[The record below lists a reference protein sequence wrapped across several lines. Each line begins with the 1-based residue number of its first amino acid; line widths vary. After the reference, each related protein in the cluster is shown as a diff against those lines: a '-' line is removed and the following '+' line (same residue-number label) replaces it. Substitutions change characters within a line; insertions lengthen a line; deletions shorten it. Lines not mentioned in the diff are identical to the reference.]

1 VSAHP
6 PTAPVIDVDAHFE
19 PAADWLDEFPALQ
32 AELPEL
38 LPDTDPRFR
47 MDTGEMFAYFV
58 SDDLLRNV
66 PREQRMPIEQLTTPV
81 MQLMFDPNR
90 PEGVGYPGSDQF
102 QPMTDPAARVAWMDS
117 IGIDVQHVISG
128 AGYTLARAIEDPVLG
143 RRALE
148 AVNTWMTDAAAD
160 HVDRLRPVTSLRFD
174 DLDWVVAELTRM
186 RERGSRAFLVSAE
199 PAGGIPPMHPDFD
212 KVWSAA
218 TDLGMIAHL
227 HVGMNPGLFHPA
239 WANTDDPAIIRLI
252 SLQNPHHSAQVF
264 LTAVVFGGVFERHP
278 DLTVL
283 VSELGIDWFPGWVDK
298 VDGMAAPGVSPLV
311 VGDYRWPLTPR
322 EYVERNV
329 RISPI
334 PAVHESPRALM
345 EQVPGVAVFSSDY
358 PHYEGNPDPLAHYA
372 HELADADDTTRSR
385 FLGGAVVEAYDRM
398 GDPV

>member
-1 VSAHP
+1 MSTPLIV
-6 PTAPVIDVDAHFE
+6 DVDAHFE
-19 PAADWLDEFPALQ
+19 PAADWLDEFPTLQ

-47 MDTGEMFAYFV
+47 MNTGEMFAYFV

-66 PREQRMPIEQLTTPV
+66 PREQRMPIEQLTTPI

-102 QPMTDPAARVAWMDS
+102 QPMTDPAARVAWMDDV
-117 IGIDVQHVISG
+117 GIAFQHVISG
-128 AGYTLARAIEDPVLG
+128 AGYTLARAIEDPALG

-148 AVNTWMTDAAAD
+148 AVNTWMTDAASD
-160 HVDRLRPVTSLRFD
+160 HIQRLRPVTSLRFD

-199 PAGGIPPMHPDFD
+199 PAGGIPPMHPEFD

-227 HVGMNPGLFHPA
+227 HVGMNPGRLHPA
-239 WANTDDPAIIRLI
+239 WANTDDPAIIRLL
-252 SLQNPHHSAQVF
+252 SLQNPHHTAQLF

-283 VSELGIDWFPGWVDK
+283 VSELGIDWFPGWVNK
-298 VDGMAAPGVSPLV
+298 VDSMAAPGVSPLV

-329 RISPI
+329 RVSPI
-334 PAVHESPRALM
+334 PAPHESPLGLM

-358 PHYEGNPDPLAHYA
+358 PHYEGNPDPLAHYEQ
-372 HELADADDTTRSR
+372 ELASLDAHTRAG
-385 FLGGAVVEAYDRM
+385 FLGATIAEAYARM
-398 GDPV
+398 GDPL